1 LHLDILNKHEH
12 PPIENLVWRGGGA
25 LGMIAHQFIRYVIAI
40 LAAVIIGQ
48 VVQVA
53 AAIFS
58 DLMAGAEVTGGR
70 WSLNVANVAVICVQ
84 GAAVGCVAGAIARK
98 RGILISAVAVLLP
111 LIIFVLIELIENRD
125 FSNYIATEYDTNPAL
140 WTWIALIPAMICG
153 HFSARFSYSGGRVC
167 AHFLRPYLVAPLRLA

>member
-1 LHLDILNKHEH
+1 
-12 PPIENLVWRGGGA
+12 
-25 LGMIAHQFIRYVIAI
+25 MIPHQFIRYVIAV

-53 AAIFS
+53 AAIFT

-84 GAAVGCVAGAIARK
+84 GAAVGGVAGAIARK
-98 RGILISAVAVLLP
+98 RAILISAIAIFLP
-111 LIIFVLIELIENRD
+111 LIAFVLVELIENRD

-140 WTWIALIPAMICG
+140 WTWVALIPAMRAFLCEI
-153 HFSARFSYSGGRVC
+153 FYRTQAGRS
-167 AHFLRPYLVAPLRLA
+167 RLALALVSPALRCSAFNR